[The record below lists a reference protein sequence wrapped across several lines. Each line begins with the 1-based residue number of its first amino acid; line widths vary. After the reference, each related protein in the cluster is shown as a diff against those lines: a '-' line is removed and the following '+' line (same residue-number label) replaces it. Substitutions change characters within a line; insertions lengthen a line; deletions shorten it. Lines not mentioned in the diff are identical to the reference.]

1 MSVPSKPPPR
11 LGTILGWGGISV
23 SMYLLLFAY
32 EKSILDLSSRGK
44 WYFTI
49 PILIAF
55 LFSFVHG
62 QFTAVFWEGLGF
74 TAKK

>member
-1 MSVPSKPPPR
+1 MSVPSKPPSH
-11 LGTILGWGGISV
+11 LSAILGWGGLSV
-23 SMYLLLFAY
+23 TLYILLFAY
-32 EKSILDLSSRGK
+32 EKSILDLSARGK
-44 WYFTI
+44 WYFVV

-62 QFTAVFWEGLGF
+62 QFTGVFWEGLGF